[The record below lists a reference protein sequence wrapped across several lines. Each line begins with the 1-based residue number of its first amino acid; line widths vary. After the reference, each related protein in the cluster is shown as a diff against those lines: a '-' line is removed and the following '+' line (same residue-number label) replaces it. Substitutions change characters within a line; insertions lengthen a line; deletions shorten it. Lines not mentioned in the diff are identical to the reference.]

1 MLTVYIH
8 CPKQIVYSF
17 STFLATRQ
25 ARDNLQQQ
33 LQIQIT
39 SKPASVAGTEAG
51 GGGGGQSTVASLL
64 LAAASPVVQLTVT
77 NVQPASTQKV
87 INLGAVHKVRHAI
100 FGQF

>member
-1 MLTVYIH
+1 M
-8 CPKQIVYSF
+8 
-17 STFLATRQ
+17 Q

-39 SKPASVAGTEAG
+39 SKPASVAVTE

-77 NVQPASTQKV
+77 NVQPANTQKV
-87 INLGAVHKVRHAI
+87 TNLDIIIITIIITVYTRE
-100 FGQF
+100 